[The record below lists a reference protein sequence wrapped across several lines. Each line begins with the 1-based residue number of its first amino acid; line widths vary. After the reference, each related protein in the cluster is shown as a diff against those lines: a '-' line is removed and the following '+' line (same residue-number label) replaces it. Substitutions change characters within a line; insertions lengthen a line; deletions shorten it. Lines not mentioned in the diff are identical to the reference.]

1 MDTQDGKPVECNCS
15 TTTPSAAGWHRRRT
29 IRVALLILQGL
40 AYATATANSALDIVS
55 KLT

>member
-1 MDTQDGKPVECNCS
+1 MDTQDGKPVECSCS

-29 IRVALLILQGL
+29 IQVALLTLQGL
-40 AYATATANSALDIVS
+40 AYATATANSAIEIVG